1 KIELAAFFTIL
12 IFGSISVFITPIN
25 DVPDE
30 FVHYARSVYVAEGDF
45 NLSNKSQN
53 LKVSK
58 DVEIISKNTGTT
70 YQNKILRNNKH
81 KKQEYSEILIKGTN

>member
-1 KIELAAFFTIL
+1 ILYTDSLHYPIKFLAIIFIFSSLLILFLPKKIELAAFFTIL

-58 DVEIISKNTGTT
+58 DVEIIS
-70 YQNKILRNNKH
+70 
-81 KKQEYSEILIKGTN
+81 